1 MIYGIGVDLCE
12 IARIEDSIAR
22 HGERFAE
29 RVLGTNE
36 LVVYRERLTHGGK
49 RGVTYL
55 ATRFAAKEAFGKAL
69 GTGIRHP
76 MTWQRCEV
84 LSGDQG
90 QPIIALNGE
99 LATWFESQGL
109 RAHVSLSD
117 ETHHAAAYV
126 VVEKL

>member
-12 IARIEDSIAR
+12 IARIEQSIER

-29 RVLGTNE
+29 RVLGSNE
-36 LVVYRERLTHGGK
+36 LLVYRERLAHGGT

-69 GTGIRHP
+69 GTGISPP
-76 MTWQRCEV
+76 MNWKRCEV
-84 LSGDQG
+84 LSGDKG
-90 QPIIALNGE
+90 QPIIVLNGE
-99 LATWFESQGL
+99 LASWFESQGL

-117 ETHHAAAYV
+117 ETQHAAAYV

>member
-12 IARIEDSIAR
+12 IARIEQSIER

-29 RVLGTNE
+29 RVLGSNE
-36 LVVYRERLTHGGK
+36 LVVYRERLLHGGK
-49 RGVTYL
+49 RGITYL

-69 GTGIRHP
+69 GTGISLP
-76 MTWQRCEV
+76 MSWTRCEV
-84 LSGDQG
+84 LSGDKG
-90 QPIIALNGE
+90 QPIIVLNGE
-99 LATWFESQGL
+99 LATWFEGQGL

-117 ETHHAAAYV
+117 ETQHAAAYV